1 MNTTCGHFSSAG
13 PLPPNPARHGR
24 PPPPRE
30 SRNPAYCAAPQRK
43 SPSNTTSLQYYYFN
57 PHDFSSPAY
66 GVLGTAGRNFFRGP
80 GENNTDL
87 VLSKRVYLT
96 EKRFFELRLEGYNVF
111 NHTQFDVSASEG
123 GSPVTGDFKSAN
135 FGRILDAAPGRT
147 VQLAGKFYF

>member
-1 MNTTCGHFSSAG
+1 
-13 PLPPNPARHGR
+13 
-24 PPPPRE
+24 
-30 SRNPAYCAAPQRK
+30 
-43 SPSNTTSLQYYYFN
+43 LQYYYFN

-123 GSPVTGDFKSAN
+123 GSPRDRRFQIRELRAHPRRSTRADGPTGREVLLLGSPKIVS
-135 FGRILDAAPGRT
+135 T
-147 VQLAGKFYF
+147 